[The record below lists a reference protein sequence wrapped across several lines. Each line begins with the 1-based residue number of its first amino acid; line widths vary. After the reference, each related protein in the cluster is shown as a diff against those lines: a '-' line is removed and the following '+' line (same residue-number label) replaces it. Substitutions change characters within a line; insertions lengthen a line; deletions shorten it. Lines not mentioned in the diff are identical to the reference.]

1 MAGGGGREEEQSQIL
16 FCIKVNYFN
25 RIQKGSQEFSQPF
38 RRLYTVISFC
48 SSMLLWKGGWDCC
61 IIMRGVI
68 KEHVCGT
75 PLVPSLIMA
84 AAGAA
89 GVALLR
95 HSRAVVGSPLC
106 FATDERESYFRVG
119 MEEGTVSKEI
129 VAFPPFTSIK
139 VSASAAFTLV
149 FNTLFMYSPPRKALF

>member
-1 MAGGGGREEEQSQIL
+1 M
-16 FCIKVNYFN
+16 
-25 RIQKGSQEFSQPF
+25 
-38 RRLYTVISFC
+38 ISFC

-61 IIMRGVI
+61 IILRELFE
-68 KEHVCGT
+68 EHVCGK

-129 VAFPPFTSIK
+129 VAFPPFTS
-139 VSASAAFTLV
+139 
-149 FNTLFMYSPPRKALF
+149 P